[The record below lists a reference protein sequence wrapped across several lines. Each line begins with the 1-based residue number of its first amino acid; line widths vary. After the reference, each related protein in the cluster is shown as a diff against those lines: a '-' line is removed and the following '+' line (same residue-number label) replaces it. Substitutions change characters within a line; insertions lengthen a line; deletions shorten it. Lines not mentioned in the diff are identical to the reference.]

1 MGGGSGGEMAFLYG
15 ERKGDAILF
24 VGGLEL
30 GERFGTGAEG
40 NIVVAYRGIES
51 MVSVQ
56 CVDMSMYR
64 G

>member
-1 MGGGSGGEMAFLYG
+1 MAFLYG